1 MQSKFLII
9 NSSIYIRTLK
19 FYRLMAIIGKIREKS
34 VLLVVIIGLAL
45 LAFIFTDWNK
55 GGGGNEDQIGYGT
68 IGGEVVDDKK
78 LDEAQENFVN
88 QDEQQAYQQQKP
100 YTDKERQASRDKA
113 WNYIVESTILE
124 KEMNA
129 LGIQVGEDEFDAYL
143 YGRDG
148 FPVLQEFLENFKDSA
163 TGLFNSRLLQQR
175 IEQMEASED
184 PKDQKAWEDSK
195 KYYIERRR
203 QEKYFTLLN
212 QGVYATKVEAE
223 DEYLA
228 QNEVKSISYAVRRY
242 TDIKDEA
249 IKVTDAELKAYYEE
263 HKNEK
268 IYENKTASRE
278 IKYFDIAIEPSKADI
293 AEFQADMAKIRS
305 EFATTK
311 DDSSFIMRNS
321 EVKQYA
327 GGHVMTFLPEGNP
340 KAREGMT
347 YPVQMDSVFQRA
359 SIGQIVGPYED
370 KGTMRMAKVLDFNKY
385 LLSVRHILLKAT
397 REDEALVAKMKIKAD
412 SLVGILNKANFE
424 ENVKKFSEDEGS
436 VPTGGLFEDFM
447 DFTMVT
453 EFGDFANNNP
463 VGTIGKVQT
472 QFGWHIIEVI
482 AKKPQNY
489 PVLAIVQKTLKAKSG
504 TLAETGDKV
513 NDLLYK
519 LDARM
524 SSKKDGKAKVEAF
537 DTLASKLGYV
547 PRTIT
552 LNEDKIVFYG
562 FTSTFVEDKLIKL
575 AFDDEVEV
583 GKLIGSPIKDKDRYI
598 IACVSKVK
606 EAGVPTFEDIEET
619 IKGKVIQEKKANR
632 FISSMKGG
640 SLSSMAK
647 KNKIEINTAEVAFAK
662 TEVGDARFEPE
673 VVGAIFS
680 AMKKGEKTA
689 PIKGQSGVFVVRI
702 DKITK
707 APATNNYK
715 DVKLTLESTM
725 KSTAG
730 NLAKSALIE
739 KAKVVDNRRFRS
751 TGVRL

>member
-19 FYRLMAIIGKIREKS
+19 FYRQMAIIGKIREKS
-34 VLLVVIIGLAL
+34 VLLVAIIGLAL
-45 LAFIFTDWNK
+45 IAFIFTDWNK
-55 GGGGNEDQIGYGT
+55 GGGGSEDQIGYGT
-68 IGGEVVDDKK
+68 IAGEVIDDKK
-78 LDEAQENFVN
+78 LNEAQDNFVN
-88 QDEQQAYQQQKP
+88 NDEQQAYQSQKP
-100 YTDKERQASRDKA
+100 YTDQDRQASRDKA
-113 WNYIVESTILE
+113 WNYVVESTILE
-124 KEMNA
+124 KEMEA
-129 LGIQVGEDEFDAYL
+129 LGIQVGEDEFDSYL

-175 IEQMEASED
+175 IEQMESSED
-184 PKDQKAWEDSK
+184 PKDQKAWDDSK

-249 IKVTDAELKAYYEE
+249 IKVTDAEMKAYYEE
-263 HKNEK
+263 HKNDK
-268 IYENKTASRE
+268 IYENKSASRE
-278 IKYFDIAIEPSKADI
+278 IKYFDIAIEPSKEDI
-293 AEFQADMAKIRS
+293 AEFQKEITKLKAD
-305 EFATTK
+305 FASTK
-311 DDSSFIMRNS
+311 DDSTFVVRNS
-321 EVKQYA
+321 EVKQYM
-327 GGHVMTFLPEGNP
+327 GGHVMTFMPEGNP
-340 KAREGMT
+340 KAQQGLT

-359 SIGQIVGPYED
+359 SVGQIVGPYED
-370 KGTMRMAKVLDFNKY
+370 KGTMRMAKVIDFNKY
-385 LLSVRHILLKAT
+385 LLTVRHILLKAS
-397 REDEALVAKMKIKAD
+397 REDAAMVAKMKNKAD
-412 SLVGILNKANFE
+412 SLLGILNQSNFD

-447 DFTMVT
+447 DFTMVP
-453 EFGDFANNNP
+453 EFGNFANENP

-472 QFGWHIIEVI
+472 QFGWHIIEVV

-489 PVLAIVQKTLKAKSG
+489 PVLAVVQKTLKPKSG

-519 LDARM
+519 LDSRM
-524 SSKKDGKAKVEAF
+524 SGKKDGKAKVEAF
-537 DTLASKLGYV
+537 DTLAAKMGYV
-547 PRTIT
+547 ARSIT

-562 FTSTFVEDKLIKL
+562 FTNTFVEDKLIKL
-575 AFDDEVEV
+575 AFDEDVEV
-583 GKLIGSPIKDKDRYI
+583 GKLCGSPIKDKDRYI

-619 IKGKVIQEKKANR
+619 IKAKVIQEKKAKR
-632 FISSMKGG
+632 FINSMKDG
-640 SLSSMAK
+640 SLAAMAK
-647 KNKIEINTAEVAFAK
+647 KNKLEVLTAEVAFAK
-662 TEVGDARFEPE
+662 TEVGEARSEPE

-680 AMKKGEKTA
+680 ALKKGQKTE
-689 PIKGQSGVFVVRI
+689 PVKGQSGVFVVRV

-715 DVKLTLESTM
+715 DVKASLETNM
-725 KSTAG
+725 KTTAG

-751 TGVRL
+751 TGVRM